1 MAIDTVIIGK
11 NDLNLS
17 LLLHVGYG
25 VIHLCKVHKNGKL
38 MCIPKS
44 TKICFMRQWLLMYT
58 IRVQSAY

>member
-11 NDLNLS
+11 NDLNLRLS

-44 TKICFMRQWLLMYT
+44 TKICFMRQ
-58 IRVQSAY
+58 